1 MVTNKGDGKLF
12 NRCSSRLYVT
22 RISSP
27 VLVTLISSLFPAA
40 PAQAQQYPSRPLRV
54 VVPFAPGG
62 AVDLVARTVAPKLS
76 EAFGQPVVVDN
87 RGGAGGTIGTDI
99 VAKARPDGNTL
110 LVASMGVAVNAVL
123 YPKLP
128 YDTLKDL
135 APVTTLGE
143 QPNVVV
149 VHPSLSASSV
159 GELVAMARARPGQ
172 INYASGG
179 IGSNSHLATL
189 LFLQMAKVEM
199 LHVPYKGLGPA
210 ISDLVGGQVQL
221 AVSNVSTALPHV
233 KSGRL
238 RLLAVTSARRFPL
251 FPDTPTVDE
260 AGVKGY
266 ESSGWYGMWG
276 TAGTPSSVLAAL
288 NKIVTRILDTPAIKE
303 QFGAQGLQPI
313 PTSPEAFGKRLREE
327 IRKWG
332 PVVRASGAKPE

>member
-1 MVTNKGDGKLF
+1 MTKTNRSLRHAVTASL
-12 NRCSSRLYVT
+12 RRLT
-22 RISSP
+22 GIA
-27 VLVTLISSLFPAA
+27 LGCLISLAA
-40 PAQAQQYPSRPLRV
+40 VPVQAQPYPSRPIRV

-62 AVDLVARTVAPKLS
+62 AVDLVARTLAPRLN
-76 EAFGQPVVVDN
+76 EALGQPVVVDN
-87 RGGAGGTIGTDI
+87 RGGAGGTVGTDI
-99 VAKARPDGNTL
+99 VAKARPDGHTL

-143 QPNVVV
+143 QPNIVV
-149 VHPSLSASSV
+149 VHPSLAARSV
-159 GELVAMARARPGQ
+159 GELVALARSKPGE
-172 INYASGG
+172 ISYASGG
-179 IGSNSHLATL
+179 VGSNTHLVTL
-189 LFLQMAKVEM
+189 LFLHMARVDM

-210 ISDLVGGQVQL
+210 IADLVGGQVQL
-221 AVSNVSTALPHV
+221 AISNVSTAVPHV

-238 RLLAVTSARRFPL
+238 RLLAVTSGKRFPL

-266 ESSGWYGMWG
+266 ESSGWYGLWV
-276 TAGTPSSVLAAL
+276 TAGTPKLVILRL
-288 NKIVTRILDTPAIKE
+288 NREATKILDSAAVTE
-303 QFGAQGLQPI
+303 QFDSQGLQSI

-332 PVVRASGAKPE
+332 VVVKASGVKPE

>member
-1 MVTNKGDGKLF
+1 MTKTNQPL
-12 NRCSSRLYVT
+12 RHYVT
-22 RISSP
+22 ASLRHHTGI
-27 VLVTLISSLFPAA
+27 VLGCLISLAA
-40 PAQAQQYPSRPLRV
+40 VPVQAQPYPSRPIRM

-62 AVDLVARTVAPKLS
+62 AVDLVARTLAPRLN
-76 EAFGQPVVVDN
+76 EALGQPVVVDN
-87 RGGAGGTIGTDI
+87 RGGAGGTVGTDI
-99 VAKARPDGNTL
+99 VAKARPDGHTL

-143 QPNVVV
+143 QPNIVV
-149 VHPSLSASSV
+149 VHPSLAARSI
-159 GELVAMARARPGQ
+159 GELVALARSKPGQ
-172 INYASGG
+172 LSYASGG
-179 IGSNSHLATL
+179 VGSNTHLVTL
-189 LFLQMAKVEM
+189 LFMHIAKVDM

-210 ISDLVGGQVQL
+210 IAELVGGQVQL
-221 AVSNVSTALPHV
+221 AISNVSTAVPHV

-238 RLLAVTSARRFPL
+238 RLLAVTSGKRFPL

-266 ESSGWYGMWG
+266 ESSGWYGLWV
-276 TAGTPSSVLAAL
+276 TAGAPRSVVVRLNQETTTILNSAA
-288 NKIVTRILDTPAIKE
+288 VKE
-303 QFGAQGLQPI
+303 QFDAQGLQSI

-332 PVVRASGAKPE
+332 VVVRASGVKPE

>member
-1 MVTNKGDGKLF
+1 MYRHCVTASLRHLMGIVIGCLLPAV
-12 NRCSSRLYVT
+12 SM
-22 RISSP
+22 P
-27 VLVTLISSLFPAA
+27 VHG
-40 PAQAQQYPSRPLRV
+40 QQYPSRPMRV

-62 AVDLVARTVAPKLS
+62 AVDLVARTVAPRLG
-76 EAFGQPVVVDN
+76 EALGQPVVVDN

-99 VAKARPDGNTL
+99 VAKARPDGHTL

-143 QPNVVV
+143 QPNIVV
-149 VHPSLSASSV
+149 VHPSLSARSV
-159 GELVAMARARPGQ
+159 GELVTLARSRPGQ
-172 INYASGG
+172 ISYASGG
-179 IGSNSHLATL
+179 IGSNTHLATL
-189 LFLQMAKVEM
+189 LFLQMAGIEM

-210 ISDLVGGQVQL
+210 IADLVGGQVQL

-266 ESSGWYGMWG
+266 ESSGWYGIWG
-276 TAGTPSSVLAAL
+276 TAGTPSSVLAVL
-288 NKIVTRILDTPAIKE
+288 NKVVTKILDTPAIKE

>member
-1 MVTNKGDGKLF
+1 
-12 NRCSSRLYVT
+12 VT
-22 RISSP
+22 RNSP
-27 VLVTLISSLFPAA
+27 QFHHCVTVSLRHLTGATIGCLIWSAAA
-40 PAQAQQYPSRPLRV
+40 PVHAQQYPSRPVRV

-62 AVDLVARTVAPKLS
+62 AVDLVARTVAPRLN
-76 EAFGQPVVVDN
+76 EALGQPVVVDN

-99 VAKARPDGNTL
+99 VAKARPDGHTL

-135 APVTTLGE
+135 ATVTTLGE
-143 QPNVVV
+143 QPNIVV
-149 VHPSLSASSV
+149 VHPSVPAKSIS
-159 GELVAMARARPGQ
+159 ELLVLAKSRPGQ
-172 INYASGG
+172 ISYASGG
-179 IGSNSHLATL
+179 VGSNTHLVTV
-189 LFLQMAKVEM
+189 LFVQMAKVDL

-210 ISDLVGGQVQL
+210 IADLVGGQVQL

-238 RLLAVTSARRFPL
+238 RLLAVTSGKRIPS
-251 FPDTPTVDE
+251 FPDTPTVNE
-260 AGVKGY
+260 SGVPGY
-266 ESSGWYGMWG
+266 ESSGWYGLWAP
-276 TAGTPSSVLAAL
+276 AGTPQSILGTLNRETTKILNSAA
-288 NKIVTRILDTPAIKE
+288 IQE
-303 QFGAQGLQPI
+303 QFDAQGLQPI